1 MDKLL
6 ESFEHK
12 NRDYIFLINGS
23 SSGKNRGMTSHMET
37 VRNTLWQVFDNTNAI
52 ENSDR
57 ISLITFTSSSKRIF
71 SLVERETNF
80 T

>member
-6 ESFEHK
+6 ESFDHK

-23 SSGKNRGMTSHMET
+23 CDGKYKGMSSYMET
-37 VRNTLWQVFDNTNAI
+37 VRKSLTQVFDNKNSI

-57 ISLITFTSSSKRIF
+57 ISLITYTNSSKVIF